1 MYAVE
6 VAGVCVLSRVTQ
18 PKARVFYFFGSSF
31 FSKLF

>member
-1 MYAVE
+1 LVMSLTSM
-6 VAGVCVLSRVTQ
+6 VAHLIVTQ